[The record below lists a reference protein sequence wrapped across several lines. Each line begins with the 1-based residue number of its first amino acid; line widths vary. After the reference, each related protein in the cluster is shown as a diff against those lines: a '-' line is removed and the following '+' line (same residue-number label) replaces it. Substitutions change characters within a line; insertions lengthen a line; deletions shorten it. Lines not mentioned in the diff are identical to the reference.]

1 MAISSIGNSAVQQA
15 ILPQLR
21 SEGAL
26 EGTQPDGDR
35 DRDDTGSISPRSN
48 TNSSPSQITE
58 SIGKNLNV
66 YA

>member
-1 MAISSIGNSAVQQA
+1 MAISSIGGSAVQQA

-21 SEGAL
+21 TEGAV
-26 EGTQPDGDR
+26 EGTRPDGDR
-35 DRDDTGSISPRSN
+35 DRDDVSSISPRTN
-48 TNSSPSQITE
+48 NSSPLQVTE

>member
-21 SEGAL
+21 TEGAI
-26 EGTQPDGDR
+26 EGSQPDGDR
-35 DRDDTGSISPRSN
+35 DRDDVSSISPRSN
-48 TNSSPSQITE
+48 NSSPSQITE

>member
-1 MAISSIGNSAVQQA
+1 MAISSIGNNAVQQA

-21 SEGAL
+21 TEGAI
-26 EGTQPDGDR
+26 EGSRPDGDQ
-35 DRDDTGSISPRSN
+35 DRDDVASISPRNN
-48 TNSSPSQITE
+48 TNSSPLQITE